1 MPRICTV
8 SARVGARRKTCRSMM
23 MVLCLWLGERG
34 MKQGEE

>member
-23 MVLCLWLGERG
+23 MMLWGKGREKQRG
-34 MKQGEE
+34 G